1 MRKALVEVVE
11 EVIRSNENSALL
23 LGDIGV
29 YGFRNALNDFPN
41 RVFNLGILEQSMT
54 GVAAGLASEGV
65 VPIVHTI
72 APFLVERSLEQLKI
86 DFGYQRLAGN
96 FVSVGA
102 SFDYSGL
109 GCTHHCPADVN
120 ILSSIE
126 GFNIFLP
133 GSPSEFKYLFNK
145 HWNNGEIN
153 YFRLSEESHTQSI
166 VCNFGEIQK
175 VHSGGK
181 ATIIAVGPIL
191 DDVLEAANGLDVEL
205 LYCSS
210 ISQKA
215 KMQLEVVSNKLIIV
229 EPFNSG
235 SIRQKLTILPSSSNP
250 EILEVGVPVKFI
262 RNYGTVEELK
272 ELLKLDVNS
281 LRDRFVEF
289 LS

>member
-41 RVFNLGILEQSMT
+41 RVFNLGILEQSMI

-86 DFGYQRLAGN
+86 DFGYQRLTGN

-235 SIRQKLTILPSSSNP
+235 SIRQNLTILPSSSNP

-272 ELLKLDVNS
+272 QLLKLDVNS

>member
-1 MRKALVEVVE
+1 MRKAFVEVAE
-11 EVIRSNENSALL
+11 EVIRNNENSALL

-41 RVFNLGILEQSMT
+41 RAFNLGILEQSMI
-54 GVAAGLASEGV
+54 GIAAGLASEGM

-86 DFGYQRLAGN
+86 DFGYQKLSGN

-120 ILSSIE
+120 ILRSIE

-133 GSPSEFKYLFNK
+133 GSSSELKYLFNK
-145 HWNNGEIN
+145 YWNNGEIN
-153 YFRLSEESHTQSI
+153 YFRLSEEFHTQQVI
-166 VCNFGEIQK
+166 CNLGEIK
-175 VHSGGK
+175 KIHSGSK

-191 DDVLEAANGLDVEL
+191 DDVLEAAKGLDVEL

-210 ISQKA
+210 ISQKVILE
-215 KMQLEVVSNKLIIV
+215 LEVVSNKLIIV

-235 SIRQKLTILPSSSNP
+235 STRQNLNIRPLLSNP
-250 EILEVGVPVKFI
+250 EILEVGIPVKFI
-262 RNYGTVEELK
+262 RNYGTVAELK
-272 ELLKLDVNS
+272 EFLKLDVKS
-281 LRDRFVEF
+281 LRERFVEF
-289 LS
+289 LT